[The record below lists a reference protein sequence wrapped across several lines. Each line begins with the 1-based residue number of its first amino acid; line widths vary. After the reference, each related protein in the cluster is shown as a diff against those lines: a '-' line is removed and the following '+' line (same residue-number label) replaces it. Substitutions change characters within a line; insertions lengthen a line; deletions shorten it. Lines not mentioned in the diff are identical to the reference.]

1 MERTKIIIG
10 LCFLM
15 LTNDSYSGL
24 SDVSL
29 KQVTVFL
36 GAAVAVYIGYKY
48 SFQEKPKLQYF
59 QHYQYAEKPNA
70 EKPKLD
76 WKTRQLL
83 KRKLFKEKIK
93 NAIKLETIKEEN

>member
-48 SFQEKPKLQYF
+48 SFQEKPKHQYL
-59 QHYQYAEKPNA
+59 QHYQYILVKHF
-70 EKPKLD
+70 D
-76 WKTRQLL
+76 HSV
-83 KRKLFKEKIK
+83 
-93 NAIKLETIKEEN
+93 